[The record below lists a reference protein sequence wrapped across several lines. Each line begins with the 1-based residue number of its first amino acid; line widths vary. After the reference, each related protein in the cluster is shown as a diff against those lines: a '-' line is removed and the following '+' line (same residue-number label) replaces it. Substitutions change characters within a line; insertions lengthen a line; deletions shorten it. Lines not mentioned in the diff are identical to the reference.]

1 MMLPSPPRLPIAQ
14 LQPKGISCCN
24 IPFLLISLFLALAAP
39 VSAQQQFV
47 TDEDRS
53 RFVER
58 FYNKAEP
65 GLRSPAEYIEIAR
78 KAAHSQY
85 GSSIPL
91 SNFSDGMVTY
101 RKYRN
106 APKADQEIIAVAFV
120 YQAKYSGGGFYG
132 SNFIYTRADPE
143 RPILLVLMRRDLSKI
158 YVNVIH
164 FKAK

>member
-1 MMLPSPPRLPIAQ
+1 MLRSTPHPPIAP
-14 LQPKGISCCN
+14 LQPKGSSCCN
-24 IPFLLISLFLALAAP
+24 IPLLLISLFLALAAP

-53 RFVER
+53 RFAER

-65 GLRSPAEYIEIAR
+65 GLRSPAEYIEIAT
-78 KAAHSQY
+78 KAAHSHY

-120 YQAKYSGGGFYG
+120 YQGKYGGGG
-132 SNFIYTRADPE
+132 LVTSNFIFQREDPL
-143 RPILLVLMRRDLSKI
+143 RPIVLVLMRRDLSKI

-164 FKAK
+164 FKPK